1 MGANISGIVI
11 DQTRT
16 EGKWYV
22 RELKNENGGVTPMFF
37 RREKSD
43 LLGRLVD
50 KFRHV
55 ESAQR
60 YAARH
65 MSDLGF
71 QHHEEI
77 GSVYAT
83 SGKLRPTADERDK
96 LLSERLQQLLNDK
109 VAQSGINP
117 LVSTAPTTHG
127 ADVESSCPVTVI
139 LNKSDLNQELHV
151 LWDSFKRHFSLQ
163 SKNDKKAFYEE
174 MGNAIRLSRGELRT
188 SDPKVWETS
197 KELIKYISL
206 RDDGDALQ
214 GTSRKTWQTLCDFFA
229 PATPASEPSPQA
241 AVDHA
246 FHIAG
251 KASFVLEDICEA
263 RSANASMSPKEF
275 KQALQQIFRIYLEET
290 ATAEA
295 AEAVSDLLPP
305 IAVTLDG
312 TALSRL
318 LILAREVLDDSSLT
332 LPAGDSDL
340 LSKAADAV
348 SHRLRLLHEA

>member
-22 RELKNENGGVTPMFF
+22 RELKNENGGVTPIFF

-71 QHHEEI
+71 QYREKL
-77 GSVYAT
+77 GSVYAA
-83 SGKLRPTADERDK
+83 SGKLRPTADERHK
-96 LLSERLQQLLNDK
+96 LVSERLQQLLNKK

-117 LVSTAPTTHG
+117 LESTAPTQNG

-139 LNKSDLNQELHV
+139 LSKSDLNKELNP

-163 SKNDKKAFYEE
+163 GKNDKKEFYEE

-197 KELIKYISL
+197 KDLIKYISL

-214 GTSRKTWQTLCDFFA
+214 GTSRTTWQTLCDFFA
-229 PATPASEPSPQA
+229 PATTAPEPSPQTD
-241 AVDHA
+241 VDHA
-246 FHIAG
+246 LHIAG
-251 KASFVLEDICEA
+251 KASFALDDICEA
-263 RSANASMSPKEF
+263 RSANASMSPQEF
-275 KQALQQIFRIYLEET
+275 RQAMQQIFRIYLEET
-290 ATAEA
+290 STAEA

-318 LILAREVLDDSSLT
+318 LTLAREVLDDSSST
-332 LPAGDSDL
+332 LLAGDQDL

-348 SHRLRLLHEA
+348 SHRLRLLREP